1 MKSGFWTFENRF
13 SRLCLQRQ
21 GKNLLLNDSRRLV
34 FGTLFVFV
42 LGLQYLLL
50 EPPIEEFIIPASWQR
65 ILDAGSLAG
74 GTSWLWFRVRA
85 SRSASLDTGKNKR

>member
-1 MKSGFWTFENRF
+1 M
-13 SRLCLQRQ
+13 RL
-21 GKNLLLNDSRRLV
+21 RLAV

-65 ILDAGSLAG
+65 ILDAVSLAG
-74 GTSWLWFRVRA
+74 GTSRLWFRVRA
-85 SRSASLDTGKNKR
+85 SRSASLDDTLWQK